1 MPRLSIA
8 RSVRLAVLG
17 LTLALTA
24 VAGVGVAKLYDARQ
38 RYEDRLAQA
47 YGLQASAGKLLAAGV
62 VEEATLRTARGRTG
76 RIDRARA
83 AAAFAVAAAQAR
95 RLAAGDPA
103 SERDVS
109 AAIAAQ
115 AQLRRH
121 PASLGAPLAARAP
134 VAALAARQRI
144 RVDEA
149 RATARRRTRHA
160 PEAA

>member
-76 RIDRARA
+76 RIDRARGRGGVRRRRRPGPA
-83 AAAFAVAAAQAR
+83 SRRGRPRERAR
-95 RLAAGDPA
+95 RLGGDRRPGAVA
-103 SERDVS
+103 SPPGV
-109 AAIAAQ
+109 
-115 AQLRRH
+115 
-121 PASLGAPLAARAP
+121 
-134 VAALAARQRI
+134 
-144 RVDEA
+144 
-149 RATARRRTRHA
+149 ARRPARRA
-160 PEAA
+160 RSGGGA